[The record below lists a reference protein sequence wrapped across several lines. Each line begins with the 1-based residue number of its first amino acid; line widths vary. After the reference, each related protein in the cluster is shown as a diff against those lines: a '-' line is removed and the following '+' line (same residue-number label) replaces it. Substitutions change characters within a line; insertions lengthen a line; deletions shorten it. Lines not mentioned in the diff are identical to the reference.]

1 MNLLL
6 WLYLVHKEDLEE
18 TDEEEGTFNIN
29 DFDVEKELKSFDIF
43 IWVMFILSLIFF
55 GGMLYIWFRFR

>member
-55 GGMLYIWFRFR
+55 WWDVVYLV

>member
-18 TDEEEGTFNIN
+18 TDEEEGTFEFNAENI
-29 DFDVEKELKSFDIF
+29 EKELDSISIF
-43 IWVMFILSLIFF
+43 VWAAFILSLLFF
-55 GGMLYIWFRFR
+55 GGMMYLCFR